1 MRFVYGRQDMP
12 TEARAQEQCYL
23 LTNGLGGYSSL
34 SAAFS
39 MSRGDQ
45 GLLMAART
53 APNDRVALVARLGEK
68 LEMGGAAYALST
80 QQFADDTPAEDGW
93 KHLSALVVEDAPR
106 WVYDVR
112 GVQVKRELGMAWEAN
127 ACAVRYTIENRT
139 KAPCTL
145 TVRPWVLGF
154 EKGHAPEKEWT
165 VSYENG
171 CITTNGMQVYVKTN
185 GALIE
190 ERPHFSMQHYMHDEP
205 DGRPEKGLV
214 ANVCVISL
222 EVQPGE
228 TQQLWVTF
236 ADEENA
242 PSTEDMLS
250 VPKRRRQELCR
261 ASGLTDEVARQLV
274 WAADAYIARRDSTGG
289 KTILA
294 GYPFFGDW
302 GRDTMI
308 ALPGC
313 CLSAKRYEDAKS
325 ILRTFLQ

>member
-1 MRFVYGRQDMP
+1 MKMIYGRQDMP
-12 TEARAQEQCYL
+12 TFERAQENCYL

-34 SAAFS
+34 SAAWS
-39 MSRGDQ
+39 MTRGDQ
-45 GLLMAART
+45 GLLVAART
-53 APNDRVALVARLGEK
+53 APNDRVTLVAHVQETLWMNNE
-68 LEMGGAAYALST
+68 AFYTLST
-80 QQFADDTPAEDGW
+80 QEVVDDARNEEGYRW
-93 KHLSALVVEDAPR
+93 LSSCVVEAVPR
-106 WVYDVR
+106 WTYDVR
-112 GVQVKRELGMAWEAN
+112 GVRVTREVGMAWEEN
-127 ACAVRYTIENRT
+127 AAAVQYTIENRT
-139 KAPCTL
+139 STPCRL
-145 TVRPWVLGF
+145 DLHPWVLGF
-154 EKGHAPEKEWT
+154 EKGHAPETEWP

-185 GALIE
+185 GTLIE

-236 ADEENA
+236 ADEANA
-242 PSTEDMLS
+242 PSAEDMLS

-302 GRDTMI
+302 GQIGR
-308 ALPGC
+308 AHV
-313 CLSAKRYEDAKS
+313 
-325 ILRTFLQ
+325 